1 MTLNTPNKNQN
12 LKTFFVKL
20 ISIVLAIIITINI
33 LYNLILSERL
43 EKIDR
48 ILLLNNDQY
57 RETKKD
63 KIRKELQDGLEKDNM
78 ISVED
83 KKLLYKIYLKLKD
96 EFKSLEKSQ

>member
-1 MTLNTPNKNQN
+1 MTQDTPNKRQN

-57 RETKKD
+57 RETIKD

-96 EFKSLEKSQ
+96 EFKSIEKSQ

>member
-1 MTLNTPNKNQN
+1 MTQDTPNKRQN

-57 RETKKD
+57 REMIKD
-63 KIRKELQDGLEKDNM
+63 KIRKELQDGLEKQNM

>member
-1 MTLNTPNKNQN
+1 MTQDTPNKRQN

-43 EKIDR
+43 EKIDK

-57 RETKKD
+57 REMIKD
-63 KIRKELQDGLEKDNM
+63 KIRKELQDGLKKQNM

>member
-1 MTLNTPNKNQN
+1 MTQDTPNKRQN

-57 RETKKD
+57 REKIKD
-63 KIRKELQDGLEKDNM
+63 KIRKELQDGLEKENM

-96 EFKSLEKSQ
+96 EFKSIEKSQ

>member
-1 MTLNTPNKNQN
+1 MTQDTPNKSQN

-57 RETKKD
+57 REMIKD
-63 KIRKELQDGLEKDNM
+63 KIRKELQDGLEKENM
-78 ISVED
+78 VSVED

>member
-1 MTLNTPNKNQN
+1 MTQDTPNKSQN

-57 RETKKD
+57 REIIKD
-63 KIRKELQDGLEKDNM
+63 KIRKELQEGLEKENM

>member
-57 RETKKD
+57 RETIKD

-96 EFKSLEKSQ
+96 EFKSIEKSQ

>member
-1 MTLNTPNKNQN
+1 MTQDTPNKSQN
-12 LKTFFVKL
+12 LKTFFIKL

-57 RETKKD
+57 REIIKD
-63 KIRKELQDGLEKDNM
+63 KIRKELQDGLEKENM